1 MKIKATTPCYKFR
14 DVTPEAQIAKIKEEL
29 AEVEAAYTEFKK
41 VPAHLASKI
50 RYDSVSAPANLPGA
64 VPVLKYGNAITEVDG
79 IRFDSRKE
87 AKYYEDLLWQQRTGA
102 VKSIELQPEFVL
114 QPAYEVAGR
123 KIRPIIY
130 KADFKVTEA
139 DGHVYYVDTKGMKTP
154 VYLLKKKM
162 LLYKFPDIDF
172 REV

>member
-1 MKIKATTPCYKFR
+1 MGWDNLPPHLMKRIR
-14 DVTPEAQIAKIKEEL
+14 SDSVTP
-29 AEVEAAYTEFKK
+29 
-41 VPAHLASKI
+41 AS
-50 RYDSVSAPANLPGA
+50 ALPCCE
-64 VPVLKYGNAITEVDG
+64 PVMKNKNKITEVDG
-79 IRFDSRKE
+79 IRFDSEKE
-87 AKYYEDLLWQQRTGA
+87 ADYYWQLHWMMREGT
-102 VKSIELQPEFVL
+102 VKEVELQPKFVL
-114 QPAYEVAGR
+114 QPGYKHEGR

-162 LLYKFPDIDF
+162 LLYKYPDIDF